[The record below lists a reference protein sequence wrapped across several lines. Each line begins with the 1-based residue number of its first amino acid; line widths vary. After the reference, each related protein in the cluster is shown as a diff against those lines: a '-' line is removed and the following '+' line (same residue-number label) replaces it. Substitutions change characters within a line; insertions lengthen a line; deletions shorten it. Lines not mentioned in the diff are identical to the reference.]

1 MARSISVC
9 LFGAQDTKQATVA
22 DGEERRWMHR
32 GNIDSFTYWKHD
44 EKPSED
50 DPLVK
55 VIRWANIASALHA
68 DHGDDED
75 VAVE

>member
-1 MARSISVC
+1 
-9 LFGAQDTKQATVA
+9 
-22 DGEERRWMHR
+22 MHR